1 MGGNQLYFH
10 LDIINLHVCGQES
23 FALLLVI
30 YKLYRVQNSSKTMK
44 EANLKDSEDLEL
56 DKA

>member
-1 MGGNQLYFH
+1 MYFH